1 MILLGIHDGHNCGAS
16 LFKNG
21 KLLIALNEEKIT
33 RKKNEYGFPKKSIN
47 FCLKK
52 FNLKKKD
59 ISYVAVSTKN
69 LPPKYFIVKRN
80 TTFTIDDYIKEQNKK
95 VAAANK
101 SGGKQNILSSS
112 GKIKPP
118 NFARKTK
125 YK

>member
-1 MILLGIHDGHNCGAS
+1 MPIWLRKFT
-16 LFKNG
+16 FKQ
-21 KLLIALNEEKIT
+21 
-33 RKKNEYGFPKKSIN
+33 
-47 FCLKK
+47 
-52 FNLKKKD
+52 
-59 ISYVAVSTKN
+59 
-69 LPPKYFIVKRN
+69 
-80 TTFTIDDYIKEQNKK
+80 IDDYIKEQNKK

>member
-1 MILLGIHDGHNCGAS
+1 MDSRFFGLTLSNAAQFRLS
-16 LFKNG
+16 LFTQIHNIVYHGNG
-21 KLLIALNEEKIT
+21 GYDWYSVYNMPVWL
-33 RKKNEYGFPKKSIN
+33 RKF
-47 FCLKK
+47 
-52 FNLKKKD
+52 
-59 ISYVAVSTKN
+59 
-69 LPPKYFIVKRN
+69 
-80 TTFTIDDYIKEQNKK
+80 TFKQIDDYIKEQNKK